1 MEVSQD
7 NKKLVELVERA
18 RSGLLTLPE
27 FQRNF
32 IWWRQS
38 IESLLD
44 SLLRGHYIGSLLFL
58 ETDREHMPFGDRPIA
73 GLPSASSNG
82 THPED
87 LVLDG
92 QQRITALHY
101 AFSAPDRP
109 LRDTSYPYR
118 FFLDLE
124 SVENLEEAEEAVYS
138 ERADRGW
145 VKQLEQR
152 EIQYEWKT
160 LPFTE
165 LLRWE
170 DWNLGY
176 VKWLFEQN
184 QEEGM
189 AFISSQQTL
198 WDTAVRRIRDAR
210 VPVVT
215 LPKVKSDDYQRV
227 REICDVFE
235 KLNSTGIRL
244 SVFDLL
250 TARLHP
256 EVKLHDLWA
265 SSMQNYPLLR
275 RFAGGEPDIEAAE
288 SDDFGVLL
296 LRTVALLR
304 GQEVKSKKLIELGKD
319 NFEEDWNRACAGMEK
334 ALERVTST
342 SEGGFGAFGRRWLPY
357 KTALP
362 VLAALTAKFGEEG
375 VGAEGYSAM
384 QRWYWSSVFLNR
396 YAGSTESLMYQDFN
410 ELWKYVRDGES
421 ELATFSEAR
430 AEILENPGFSLRS
443 VSRQGAA
450 AYKGVM
456 NLVAL
461 SGARDFSNNDGITFH
476 DLDDHHIFP
485 QRFLKTKFKLT
496 GGDANTIVNRTLI
509 VDSTNRKISSKS
521 PSAYLQ
527 AVIPD
532 KHRSKILAS
541 HLIGADARK
550 AMEADDYEAFL
561 AARERALV
569 SLVKEM
575 IS

>member
-410 ELWKYVRDGES
+410 ELWKCVRDGES
-421 ELATFSEAR
+421 EPASFSEAR
-430 AEILENPGFSLRS
+430 TEILENPGFTLRS

-461 SGARDFSNNDGITFH
+461 SGARDFSNYDGITFH

-485 QRFLKTKFKLT
+485 RKFLEKKLKLT
-496 GGDANTIVNRTLI
+496 GGDVNTIVNRTLI

-521 PSAYLQ
+521 PSAYLE

-532 KHRSKILAS
+532 KQLNKILAS
-541 HLIGADARK
+541 HLIGADARQ
-550 AMEADDYEAFL
+550 AMEEDDYEAFL
-561 AARERALV
+561 AARERALI